1 MSERDMRIG
10 IICTISCILGVV
22 YGLSSSS
29 PKRRSPRKSSSSTG
43 STSSTSSTSRTKVV
57 LVDMDGVLC
66 DFDERAF
73 DLIRERRAESEKARQ
88 ALPDL
93 QDMRPADM
101 TKFPLAANFPSRF
114 SDAII
119 ALFFEE
125 GFFASLGAVEG
136 AVAALKEMALHPDVD
151 GVFICTAPIAGSK
164 YCHQE
169 KVEWVRSKLGDDWV
183 RRMVICS
190 DKSLVRGDIL
200 IDDAPKA
207 KAKAMKPVWEHV
219 WFKRP
224 YNAHLGGEAAGRQPR
239 QRHLETWADWRSVV
253 LK

>member
-1 MSERDMRIG
+1 M
-10 IICTISCILGVV
+10 
-22 YGLSSSS
+22 
-29 PKRRSPRKSSSSTG
+29 
-43 STSSTSSTSRTKVV
+43 

-66 DFDERAF
+66 DFDQRAF
-73 DLIRERRAESEKARQ
+73 DIIRERRTESEAARQ
-88 ALPDL
+88 ALPDIGD
-93 QDMRPADM
+93 QTPEDMN
-101 TKFPLAANFPSRF
+101 KFPLAANFPSRF
-114 SDAII
+114 SDAIT

-136 AVAALKEMALHPDVD
+136 AVAALKEMVIHPSVD
-151 GVFICTAPIAGSK
+151 NVFICTAPIAGSK

-169 KVEWVRSKLGDDWV
+169 KVEWVRRNLGDDWV

-207 KAKAMKPVWEHV
+207 KARAMKPVWEHV

-224 YNAHLGGEAAGRQPR
+224 YNAYLGGAEGQQ
-239 QRHLETWADWRSVV
+239 QRRLDAWADWRALV
-253 LK
+253 LKRPVDLK